1 MSTRFIDPSVLQD
14 ASYLHR
20 ARPRRSLVKQANKQV
35 LRTLHSLSIPAVL
48 AFSAHHSLATEP
60 HSMHWTLLA
69 LLAAASA
76 RKPLS
81 PSPRTPRHLSKQRAR
96 LDINGG
102 ASDAVA
108 TPTSLSELQLL
119 CEKEEGVC
127 VVDFGATWCGPCQ
140 RIAPVFDQLA
150 EGCPDALFAKVD
162 VDEVPDASQHY
173 SVSALPTFLVFKD
186 GKEVARIQG
195 ADEAGLRAALDKA
208 GCPPPKN
215 DIF

>member
-1 MSTRFIDPSVLQD
+1 
-14 ASYLHR
+14 
-20 ARPRRSLVKQANKQV
+20 
-35 LRTLHSLSIPAVL
+35 
-48 AFSAHHSLATEP
+48 
-60 HSMHWTLLA
+60 MHWTLLA

-81 PSPRTPRHLSKQRAR
+81 PSPRTPRYLLKKRAR
-96 LDINGG
+96 LAINGG

-108 TPTSLSELQLL
+108 TPTSLNELQLL

>member
-1 MSTRFIDPSVLQD
+1 MLPD
-14 ASYLHR
+14 ASCT
-20 ARPRRSLVKQANKQV
+20 ANGGKQAATTSNYCGILPFIV
-35 LRTLHSLSIPAVL
+35 DPCTANFVSLIRSARTTIHQP
-48 AFSAHHSLATEP
+48 
-60 HSMHWTLLA
+60 MHWTLLA

-76 RKPLS
+76 RPQ
-81 PSPRTPRHLSKQRAR
+81 PHRWTRAR
-96 LDINGG
+96 LDIRGG

-108 TPTSLSELQLL
+108 TPTSLNELQLL

>member
-1 MSTRFIDPSVLQD
+1 
-14 ASYLHR
+14 
-20 ARPRRSLVKQANKQV
+20 
-35 LRTLHSLSIPAVL
+35 
-48 AFSAHHSLATEP
+48 
-60 HSMHWTLLA
+60 MHWTLLG
-69 LLAAASA
+69 LLAAAAA
-76 RKPLS
+76 RPQGLTLS
-81 PSPRTPRHLSKQRAR
+81 RRSQIALR
-96 LDINGG
+96 GG

-108 TPTSLSELQLL
+108 QPTSLEELKLL

-140 RIAPVFDQLA
+140 KIAPVFDALA

-173 SVSALPTFLVFKD
+173 GVSALPTFLVFKD
-186 GKEVARIQG
+186 GAEVARIQG
-195 ADEAGLRAALDKA
+195 ADEQGLRAALDKA

>member
-1 MSTRFIDPSVLQD
+1 
-14 ASYLHR
+14 
-20 ARPRRSLVKQANKQV
+20 
-35 LRTLHSLSIPAVL
+35 
-48 AFSAHHSLATEP
+48 
-60 HSMHWTLLA
+60 MHWTHLLA

-76 RKPLS
+76 RPQ
-81 PSPRTPRHLSKQRAR
+81 PHRWMRAR
-96 LDINGG
+96 LDVRGG

-108 TPTSLSELQLL
+108 TPTSLNELQLL

-173 SVSALPTFLVFKD
+173 SVSALPTCLVFKD

-208 GCPPPKN
+208 GGPPPKN

>member
-1 MSTRFIDPSVLQD
+1 
-14 ASYLHR
+14 
-20 ARPRRSLVKQANKQV
+20 
-35 LRTLHSLSIPAVL
+35 
-48 AFSAHHSLATEP
+48 
-60 HSMHWTLLA
+60 MHWTHLLA

-76 RKPLS
+76 RNPLS
-81 PSPRTPRHLSKQRAR
+81 PSPRTPRHLSKQKQRAR
-96 LDINGG
+96 LDIRGG

-108 TPTSLSELQLL
+108 TPTSLNELQLL